1 MKVSKNDG
9 KGSKS
14 SKSAKAKP
22 DKTSSKQENKRIKM
36 TEDHKV
42 LVFSKIRDNYKALFG
57 NMSGN
62 IDLTTRRKHWNEV
75 LGYCNGL
82 GYKYKEFDSVKDSF
96 LRAKRCVTEA
106 WRNSMK
112 TGKGGDSAFLKK
124 LKRSEKVVYNACKDD
139 MEHMKKLKVSR
150 LKDYTETVY

>member
-9 KGSKS
+9 KGNKS

-42 LVFSKIRDNYKALFG
+42 LVFSKIRDNYKSLFG

-82 GYKYKEFDSVKDSF
+82 GYKYKEFDSVRDSF
-96 LRAKRCVTEA
+96 LRAKRHVTEA
-106 WRNSMK
+106 WRKSMK
-112 TGKGGDSAFLKK
+112 TGGGGDAAFLKG
-124 LKRSEKVVYNACKDD
+124 LKRSEKVVYNSC
-139 MEHMKKLKVSR
+139 
-150 LKDYTETVY
+150 TEETRINKRNI